1 MKYARYI
8 IIILLASLLVWGIFW
23 AKGKAGQQV
32 CQKVDIR
39 VENYDSSTFVNPEG
53 IMQYLDQCHL
63 RLKGTPMADIDLKKV
78 EQALAKSPYLESG
91 ECVKGEDGVLLVK
104 VRQLVPVMRVID
116 GDNMYYVNRDGK
128 RMPASTSFSSDVP
141 IVKGHFTAAYPPQ
154 RLIPLIN
161 YVSGDSALN
170 ALVAMFEYRDSNNI
184 YMIPN
189 ITGHV
194 VNLGDASG
202 FENKFKKLLLFY
214 KKVMPEKGWTAY
226 DTISVKWRH
235 QVVGNLRSKKVIVEQ
250 VDTTGFDNNENTRP
264 DDDVLRSAPPEKA
277 EPAPAATKPA
287 EKKAEKK
294 EVKKQEKKAEK
305 KPEKKQEKKT
315 EKSEKTKKK

>member
-116 GDNMYYVNRDGK
+116 GDNMYYVNREGK

-194 VNLGDASG
+194 VNLGDA
-202 FENKFKKLLLFY
+202 F
-214 KKVMPEKGWTAY
+214 W
-226 DTISVKWRH
+226 I
-235 QVVGNLRSKKVIVEQ
+235 
-250 VDTTGFDNNENTRP
+250 
-264 DDDVLRSAPPEKA
+264 
-277 EPAPAATKPA
+277 
-287 EKKAEKK
+287 
-294 EVKKQEKKAEK
+294 
-305 KPEKKQEKKT
+305 
-315 EKSEKTKKK
+315 

>member
-1 MKYARYI
+1 
-8 IIILLASLLVWGIFW
+8 
-23 AKGKAGQQV
+23 
-32 CQKVDIR
+32 
-39 VENYDSSTFVNPEG
+39 
-53 IMQYLDQCHL
+53 MQYLDQCHL

-78 EQALAKSPYLESG
+78 EQALAKLPHLESG

-116 GDNMYYVNRDGK
+116 GDNMYYVNREGK
-128 RMPASTSFSSDVP
+128 RMPASTSFSCDVP